1 MNTLHLYK
9 PLDESRLEI
18 RVLEIISPCSLAL
31 ENPISSR
38 LRPRQKQRRQKQRR
52 QKQQRKS
59 YARNQSTL
67 LSPVV
72 TQPSAEY
79 RLHVISLLDNPSFA
93 ALSYVWGD
101 QNITNEIQVNKTPV
115 PVTTNLATALKF
127 VKGHWQAEF
136 PNSNASSFRLWVDA
150 ICINQSDLDERSS
163 QVSLMGRIFR
173 SAKIVF
179 SWLGNDIDG
188 IGLAIKTFNIIA
200 KEIAHEARKFL
211 PKKFVGSP
219 CRDMG
224 LTWMKRYPQLCRID
238 NEDFGNT
245 AWDSLVTFF
254 DNPYWSRVWI
264 FQEMVLAS
272 RLLFVHGSTSLPL
285 EYLESA
291 SLYLIGIR
299 GIEAKPVYQHF
310 MDPEIFSELTRGMLL
325 PTRPMAPIGKARDA
339 MLSRAPNEIK
349 ALTGNDAFHALIGV
363 SMTRECSDPRDYI
376 YGVIGLTDYRIIP
389 DYSKDFPSVLTD
401 LVCVILEENKNLQFL
416 AYSGT
421 GIFGS
426 ETENVPS
433 WAPNLQVYSKHSE
446 GGVTISTGNA
456 SCGIFR
462 TTDKPFLI
470 DSALFATAVIG
481 STVSQV
487 HPPFINCT
495 SDTWMEDIAGFVFDL
510 VARNPLYVSG
520 IHPVN
525 AFFQAMKAGKLNEQ
539 EFLSQACILLAILSL
554 NPDCNSRLKLPQDHD
569 FDKALINIFYNG
581 RDTSTIE
588 LPQINSTRVEGS
600 NLMAELELGQNSHRL
615 IETDDGYLGL
625 APKGTLPGDKIVIL
639 KDCPVPMV
647 LRKVA
652 NYYLNIGSC
661 FIAGLMEGEAAA
673 WVANERATVEQIS
686 IR

>member
-1 MNTLHLYK
+1 
-9 PLDESRLEI
+9 
-18 RVLEIISPCSLAL
+18 
-31 ENPISSR
+31 
-38 LRPRQKQRRQKQRR
+38 
-52 QKQQRKS
+52 
-59 YARNQSTL
+59 
-67 LSPVV
+67 VV

-173 SAKIVF
+173 SANIVF

-188 IGLAIKTFNIIA
+188 TDLAIKTFNIILE
-200 KEIAHEARKFL
+200 EIAHEFL
-211 PKKFVGSP
+211 KLWPKKFVGSSW
-219 CRDMG
+219 RDMG
-224 LTWMKRYPQLCRID
+224 LTWMKRYPQLCRVD
-238 NEDFGNT
+238 KEDFGNT
-245 AWDSLVTFF
+245 AWDSLGAFF

-285 EYLESA
+285 EYLDSA
-291 SLYLIGIR
+291 CLYLLSIGS
-299 GIEAKPVYQHF
+299 IEAKPVYRHF
-310 MDPEIFSELTRGMLL
+310 MDPEIFSALTRGMLL
-325 PTRPMAPIGKARDA
+325 PARPMVPIGKARDA
-339 MLSRAPNEIK
+339 MLSTTNEIK
-349 ALTGNDAFHALIGV
+349 ALKGDDAFRALIGV

-401 LVCVILEENKNLQFL
+401 LVWAILEENKNLQFL

-421 GIFGS
+421 GVFGS

-446 GGVTISTGNA
+446 GGVLISTGNA

-462 TTDKPFLI
+462 TTDKPFLL

-481 STVSQV
+481 PTVFQV

-495 SDTWMEDIAGFVFDL
+495 SDTWMEDIADFVFDL

-525 AFFQAMKAGKLNEQ
+525 AFFQTMKAGKSNEQ

-554 NPDCNSRLKLPQDHD
+554 NPDYKSRLKLPQDPD
-569 FDKALINIFYNG
+569 FKKVLVDIFCNG
-581 RDTSTIE
+581 RDASTIE
-588 LPQINSTRVEGS
+588 LPQIYSTRVEGS
-600 NLMAELELGQNSHRL
+600 DLMAELELGQISHRL

-673 WVANERATVEQIS
+673 WVANEIATVEQIS

>member
-1 MNTLHLYK
+1 MNTLHLYQ
-9 PLDESRLEI
+9 PLDESKLEI
-18 RVLEIISPCSLAL
+18 RVLEIISPCSLAS

-38 LRPRQKQRRQKQRR
+38 LRPRQKQQG
-52 QKQQRKS
+52 KS
-59 YARNQSTL
+59 YVRNQSTL
-67 LSPVV
+67 LSPAA
-72 TQPSAEY
+72 TQPSAEC
-79 RLHVISLLDNPSFA
+79 RLHVISLLDNPAFA

-115 PVTTNLATALKF
+115 PVTANLATALKF

-173 SAKIVF
+173 SANIVF

-188 IGLAIKTFNIIA
+188 TDLAIKTFNIILE
-200 KEIAHEARKFL
+200 EIFHEVRKLF
-211 PKKFVGSP
+211 PKKIVGSP
-219 CRDMG
+219 WRYMG

-245 AWDSLVTFF
+245 AWDSIGVFF

-272 RLLFVHGSTSLPL
+272 RLLFVHGSTSLRL
-285 EYLESA
+285 EALELA
-291 SLYLIGIR
+291 CLYLVGIR
-299 GIEAKPVYQHF
+299 SIEAKPVYQHF
-310 MDPEIFSELTRGMLL
+310 MDPEIFSALTRGMLL
-325 PTRPMAPIGKARDA
+325 PTRPMAPIGKARGA
-339 MLSRAPNEIK
+339 MLSWTTNETK
-349 ALTGNDAFHALIGV
+349 ALKGDDAFSTLISV
-363 SMTRECSDPRDYI
+363 SMNRECSDPRDYI

-401 LVCVILEENKNLQFL
+401 LVCAILEENKHLQFL

-421 GIFGS
+421 GVFGS

-433 WAPNLQVYSKHSE
+433 WAPNLHVYSKHSK

-456 SCGIFR
+456 SYGIFR
-462 TTDKPFLI
+462 TTDKPFLL

-481 STVSQV
+481 PTVSQV
-487 HPPFINCT
+487 HPPLIWDPILCT
-495 SDTWMEDIAGFVFDL
+495 SDTWMEDITGFVFDL

-525 AFFQAMKAGKLNEQ
+525 AFFQAMKAGNSNQQ

-554 NPDCNSRLKLPQDHD
+554 NPDCNSRLRLPQDRD
-569 FDKALINIFYNG
+569 FNKVLVDIFCHG

-588 LPQINSTRVEGS
+588 LPQINSVRVEGS
-600 NLMAELELGQNSHRL
+600 DLMAEFELGQISHRL

-639 KDCPVPMV
+639 KD
-647 LRKVA
+647 
-652 NYYLNIGSC
+652 
-661 FIAGLMEGEAAA
+661 
-673 WVANERATVEQIS
+673 
-686 IR
+686 